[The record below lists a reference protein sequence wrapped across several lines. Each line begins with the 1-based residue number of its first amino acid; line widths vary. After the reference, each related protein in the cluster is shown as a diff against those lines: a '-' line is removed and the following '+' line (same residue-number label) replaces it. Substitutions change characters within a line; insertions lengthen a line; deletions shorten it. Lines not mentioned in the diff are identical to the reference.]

1 MSALSL
7 EQLEGKLNAHRELM
21 IDFIA
26 ALIGGD
32 ESIKTFS
39 KRLADDASYKDHEE
53 DPGAVP
59 GEGIAIE
66 TAAAAEV
73 RAILEA
79 ARARARAAKQNS

>member
-26 ALIGGD
+26 ALLGGD
-32 ESIKTFS
+32 ESVQAFT

-59 GEGIAIE
+59 SEGIAIE
-66 TAAAAEV
+66 NAAATEV

-79 ARARARAAKQNS
+79 ARARARAASRNS

>member
-1 MSALSL
+1 MTALSL

-26 ALIGGD
+26 ALLGGD
-32 ESIKTFS
+32 ESLQTFT

-59 GEGIAIE
+59 GAGIAIE
-66 TAAAAEV
+66 NAAATEV
-73 RAILEA
+73 RSILEA
-79 ARARARAAKQNS
+79 ARARAGAAKRNS